1 MATPRL
7 RSVLLALLA
16 AVATSTASAASNS
29 AAGKSE
35 HFTIDPVHT
44 RIAFKVDH
52 LGFSKSIGTFSG
64 ANGTLDFDR
73 DDWHGAKVS
82 VAIPLDKLDM
92 GDPVWKDKV
101 LSASLLG
108 VKQQPVARFVS
119 TSVEPGTGDRALIHG
134 TLSLRGHDSPVTLDA
149 HLNALK
155 RDSVTFKRKAGFS
168 ATTTLSRK
176 ALQVV
181 GYPDAIG
188 DAVEVQIELEAEI
201 AKDQAPAT
209 TATPL
214 ASGGNR

>member
-1 MATPRL
+1 MPAIPSRYAFI
-7 RSVLLALLA
+7 ALLA
-16 AVATSTASAASNS
+16 AAATSVASAASNS

-35 HFTIDPVHT
+35 RFAIDPVHT

-52 LGFSKSIGTFSG
+52 FGFSKSIGTFSG

-73 DDWHGAKVS
+73 DDWHSAKVA
-82 VAIPLDKLDM
+82 VDIPLQNLDM
-92 GDPVWKDKV
+92 GDAKWKDKV

-134 TLSLRGHDSPVTLDA
+134 TLSLHGHDSPVTLDA

-155 RDSVTFKRKAGFS
+155 RDSLTFKRTIGFS

-176 ALQVV
+176 ALQVD

-188 DAVEVQIELEAEI
+188 DAVEVQIEVEGQV
-201 AKDQAPAT
+201 AKDKAPET
-209 TATPL
+209 TAAPP
-214 ASGGNR
+214 ANGSNR

>member
-1 MATPRL
+1 MPAIQ
-7 RSVLLALLA
+7 SCCFFFALVVA
-16 AVATSTASAASNS
+16 AAPSAAS
-29 AAGKSE
+29 AKSE
-35 HFTIDPVHT
+35 HFAIDPVHT

-52 LGFSKSIGTFSG
+52 LGLSKSIGTFSG

-73 DDWHGAKVS
+73 DDWHGAKVA
-82 VAIPLDKLDM
+82 VEIPLDRLDM
-92 GDPVWKDKV
+92 GDPKWKDKV

-108 VKQQPVARFVS
+108 VKQQPIARFVS
-119 TSVEPGTGDRALIHG
+119 TSVEPGAGDRALIHG

-155 RDSVTFKRKAGFS
+155 RDSVTFKRTIGFS

-188 DAVEVQIELEAEI
+188 DTVEVQIEVEGQV
-201 AKDQAPAT
+201 AKDQAPEM
-209 TATPL
+209 TATPP
-214 ASGGNR
+214 ASGSGR

>member
-1 MATPRL
+1 MAATHARC
-7 RSVLLALLA
+7 VVFALLA
-16 AVATSTASAASNS
+16 AVAPSTAAA
-29 AAGKSE
+29 KPE

-64 ANGTLDFDR
+64 TNGTLDFDR
-73 DDWHGAKVS
+73 DDRHNAKVS
-82 VAIPLDKLDM
+82 VAIPLDKLEM

-155 RDSVTFKRKAGFS
+155 RDSVTFKRRIGFS

-188 DAVEVQIELEAEI
+188 DAVEVQIEFEAEA

-209 TATPL
+209 TATSP
-214 ASGGNR
+214 SNGSNR